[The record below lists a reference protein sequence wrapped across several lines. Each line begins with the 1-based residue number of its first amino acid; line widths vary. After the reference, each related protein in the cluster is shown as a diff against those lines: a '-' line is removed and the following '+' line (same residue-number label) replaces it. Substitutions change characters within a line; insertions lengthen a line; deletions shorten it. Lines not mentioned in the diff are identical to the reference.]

1 MAKIVDSLAWEG
13 EEHFSLELYEL
24 IPVDDFKE
32 NEGLVFDE
40 KLHCHICSRN
50 FSSRHYLQ
58 HHIKFVHSNERRF
71 PCKHCPKSFKAPTHL
86 KLHTARLHS
95 GGNVYTCPEC
105 GSR

>member
-1 MAKIVDSLAWEG
+1 MAKIVDSSIWEG

-24 IPVDDFKE
+24 IPVDKFKE
-32 NEGLVFDE
+32 NESLVLGKYQDE
-40 KLHCHICSRN
+40 KLHLCHICSRN

-86 KLHTARLHS
+86 KLHTARLHID
-95 GGNVYTCPEC
+95 
-105 GSR
+105 